1 VIAEIISPFIG
12 LVRAN

>member
-1 VIAEIISPFIG
+1 VIAEIISAFIG